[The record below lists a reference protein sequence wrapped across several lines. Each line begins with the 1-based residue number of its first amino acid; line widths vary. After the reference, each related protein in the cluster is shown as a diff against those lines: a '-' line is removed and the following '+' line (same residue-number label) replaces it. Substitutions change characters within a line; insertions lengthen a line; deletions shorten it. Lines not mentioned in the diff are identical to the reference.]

1 MCSPVQFPHHLT
13 ETNTSSEREL
23 ATVSRAVV
31 RTMVGSHRSAVK
43 DTVTIH
49 SQNSRGLPC
58 RKLEELLATMKE
70 KNIFAW
76 CVQETWRLKLEE
88 LDHHDTGC
96 ITINHGLQEKDC
108 RRGRLGVMIVLGPLA
123 KAAYERGGCKN
134 KTYGL
139 RIVTVRL
146 VLQDAKDKIIK
157 IKLVSAYAPTS
168 SATEAEKQTFKDHL
182 RRVVMDTNEDE
193 ILVIGADINA
203 SCGTNRALSLIHI
216 SEPTRP
222 Y

>member
-1 MCSPVQFPHHLT
+1 MCAVEQPAQ
-13 ETNTSSEREL
+13 
-23 ATVSRAVV
+23 ASRAAAGTT
-31 RTMVGSHRSAVK
+31 RRRRSAVK

-168 SATEAEKQTFKDHL
+168 SATEVEGNGMCLPHAHRFVFRSTVPNGF
-182 RRVVMDTNEDE
+182 M
-193 ILVIGADINA
+193 
-203 SCGTNRALSLIHI
+203 
-216 SEPTRP
+216 
-222 Y
+222 